1 MGEAGIFHAED
12 RVELLAGEIYEILP
26 IGSWHSGEVDAFIS
40 YVKSSPCAPGEGPLR
55 VPGEGSAGTTKARR
69 RTGVAVQAFTWRE
82 ILRMADEF
90 GVTPPVNRIV
100 GGSNRTD
107 RDTQT
112 EVNSNS

>member
-1 MGEAGIFHAED
+1 M
-12 RVELLAGEIYEILP
+12 
-26 IGSWHSGEVDAFIS
+26 
-40 YVKSSPCAPGEGPLR
+40 K
-55 VPGEGSAGTTKARR
+55 
-69 RTGVAVQAFTWRE
+69 AFTWRE